1 MDLETGEFTTQ
12 PLSTD
17 CREPGETEPQ
27 RCAIVRL
34 LPNGT
39 VFASRTVLPSPDSA
53 RASATAASDEDPR
66 LTVRRFPSR
75 SYGLLGDAT
84 FRALDTVRAPGIVQS
99 GVGSD
104 FFSAEALF
112 DPGGQIAFGADGF
125 ITGDPRTFEIRVRG
139 ADGSLRRIIR
149 VLSEAQPVTNELLGR
164 HRRWAD
170 SAPRAPIAR
179 EYLATLRPG
188 GTVPFFGSLRV
199 DRAGRIWIR
208 DYQSP
213 SFWGPTSAAVW
224 TILNSDGTPVA
235 RFTASRRGG
244 ILEAG
249 EDYVL
254 LLETNS
260 DGVEFVRMYRLESVA
275 K

>member
-1 MDLETGEFTTQ
+1 
-12 PLSTD
+12 
-17 CREPGETEPQ
+17 
-27 RCAIVRL
+27 
-34 LPNGT
+34 
-39 VFASRTVLPSPDSA
+39 
-53 RASATAASDEDPR
+53 
-66 LTVRRFPSR
+66 
-75 SYGLLGDAT
+75 
-84 FRALDTVRAPGIVQS
+84 
-99 GVGSD
+99 
-104 FFSAEALF
+104 
-112 DPGGQIAFGADGF
+112 
-125 ITGDPRTFEIRVRG
+125 
-139 ADGSLRRIIR
+139 
-149 VLSEAQPVTNELLGR
+149 
-164 HRRWAD
+164 
-170 SAPRAPIAR
+170 
-179 EYLATLRPG
+179 
-188 GTVPFFGSLRV
+188 V